1 MKQSKPFIALLCALL
16 MAAPGMYSQQL
27 NDRGPDY
34 SNEGG
39 RWYSGFVH
47 DYTGRHSRPI
57 DISNSGRADSLIRA
71 GNMYLSLAD
80 AIALALENNI
90 SIEVSRYVYPLADAA
105 LLAARGGYGALS
117 YDPTLTSTVNWGHT
131 AQITSNAITAG
142 GVAVNLSDTRTRNVG
157 INQGFLTGANLT
169 LGFNNNIA
177 TTNNANINFSP
188 NYTTGLQLQG
198 TQPLL
203 QGFGLGYNQTGIRI
217 AKNNIRLTD
226 YQFELQVDTTL
237 NNVISTYWNLVA
249 SALAV
254 DVAQETLDE
263 ANHLLSD
270 NKKQLDIGTMAPLDV
285 LQAQQQVSTSETNLI
300 TAQTAVE
307 QLEVSLKNLISRNG
321 LADTSLATVH
331 IIPTDSITVPAVE
344 PIQPVQDVVAKAL
357 DRRPELAQARIQ
369 VDNSKLNVAAAKNV
383 LLPTLNLVG
392 NVSNPGVGGPLN
404 PIENINPQTLQPVPR
419 TGINDSLIGGYGNIL
434 RQVFGQPTLNYT
446 VGVTLSLPLRNRAAQ
461 GAWAQQELQQ
471 RQNELAVQAEVN
483 QIRMDVQNA
492 LIAVKNARAR
502 YVSAKVAS
510 DVAQQ
515 VLDAEQKKYELGAS
529 TSYAVV
535 QHQVDLANARS
546 SEVAAVSAY
555 AQAKLQ
561 LDQATGTILDS
572 NNVVISEAKSGHVS
586 KAPSRIPDVPP
597 VTTTPGRAA
606 ITAPGVTP
614 PVTNR

>member
-1 MKQSKPFIALLCALL
+1 MKQSKTFIALLCVLL
-16 MAAPGMYSQQL
+16 IAAPGMYSQQL
-27 NDRGPDY
+27 TDRGPDY
-34 SNEGG
+34 SDQGG
-39 RWYSGFVH
+39 HWYTGFVH

-57 DISNSGRADSLIRA
+57 DISNTGRADSLIRA

-90 SIEVSRYVYPLADAA
+90 DIEVSRYVYPLADAA
-105 LLAARGGYGALS
+105 LLGARGGYNTLS
-117 YDPTLTSTVNWGHT
+117 YDPTVTSTINWGHT

-142 GVAVNLSDTRTRNVG
+142 GVPVNISDTRTRNFG
-157 INQGFLTGANLT
+157 ISQGFLTGGNVT
-169 LGFNNNIA
+169 MGFNNNIA
-177 TTNNANINFSP
+177 TTNNANINFNP

-198 TQPLL
+198 TQPLM
-203 QGFGLGYNQTGIRI
+203 QGFGFGYNSTNIRI

-237 NNVISTYWNLVA
+237 NTVISTYWNLVA

-270 NKKQLDIGTMAPLDV
+270 NQKQLDIGTMAPLDV
-285 LQAQQQVSTSETNLI
+285 MQARLQVSTSESSLI

-307 QLEVSLKNLISRNG
+307 QLEVTLKSLISRNG
-321 LADTSLATVH
+321 LADASLAAVH

-344 PIQPVQDVVAKAL
+344 PIQPEQDVVAKAL

-369 VDNSKLNVAAAKNV
+369 VDNSKLNVAAAHNV
-383 LLPTLNLVG
+383 LLPTLNVVG
-392 NVSNPGVGGPLN
+392 SVSNPGLGGPLN
-404 PIENINPQTLQPVPR
+404 PIPNVNPQTLLPVQR
-419 TGINDSLIGGYGNIL
+419 TGINDSLLGDYSNIL
-434 RQVFGQPTLNYT
+434 RQVFGVPTINYNI
-446 VGVTLSLPLRNRAAQ
+446 GVTLSLPLRNRSAQ
-461 GAWAQQELQQ
+461 GAYAQQELQQ
-471 RQNELAVQAEVN
+471 RQNELAVQKEVN

-546 SEVAAVSAY
+546 SEVQAVSTY

-561 LDQATGTILDS
+561 LDQATGTIIES
-572 NNVVISEAKSGHVS
+572 NNVVINEAKSGRVS
-586 KAPSRIPDVPP
+586 RAPGRIPDVPP
-597 VTTTPGRAA
+597 APAAPGRAA
-606 ITAPGVTP
+606 IAAPVVTP
-614 PVTNR
+614 VTTR

>member
-1 MKQSKPFIALLCALL
+1 MKQSKPFIALLCVLL

-34 SNEGG
+34 SNQGG
-39 RWYSGFVH
+39 HCYNGFVH
-47 DYTGRHSRPI
+47 DYTGRHARPI
-57 DISNSGRADSLIRA
+57 DITNSGRADSLIRA

-80 AIALALENNI
+80 AIAMALENNI
-90 SIEVSRYVYPLADAA
+90 DIEVSRYVYPLADAA
-105 LLAARGGYGALS
+105 LLGARGGYNGLT
-117 YDPTLTSTVNWGHT
+117 YDPTITSTVNWGHT

-142 GVAVNLSDTRTRNVG
+142 GVAVNLSDTRTRNFG
-157 INQGFLTGANLT
+157 INQGFLTGGNLT

-203 QGFGLGYNQTGIRI
+203 EGFGLAYNSTGIRV
-217 AKNNIRLTD
+217 AKNNVRLTD
-226 YQFELQVDTTL
+226 YQFELQVDNTL
-237 NNVISTYWNLVA
+237 NTVISTYWNLVA

-270 NKKQLDIGTMAPLDV
+270 NKKQLEIGTMAPLDV
-285 LQAQQQVSTSETNLI
+285 LQAQQQVSTSETSLI
-300 TAQTAVE
+300 RAQTAVE
-307 QLEVSLKNLISRNG
+307 QLEVTLKNLISRNG
-321 LADTSLATVH
+321 LADANLAAVH
-331 IIPTDSITVPAVE
+331 IIPTDNITVPAVE

-357 DRRPELAQARIQ
+357 DRRPELAQSRIQ
-369 VDNSKLNVAAAKNV
+369 VDNSKLNVAAAHNV

-392 NVSNPGVGGPLN
+392 NVSNPAVGGPLN

-419 TGINDSLIGGYGNIL
+419 TGINDDLLGGYSNIL
-434 RQVFGQPTLNYT
+434 RQVFGQPTINYT
-446 VGVTLSLPLRNRAAQ
+446 VGVTLSLPLNNRSAK
-461 GAWAQQELQQ
+461 GAYAQQELQQ
-471 RQNELAVQAEVN
+471 RQNELAVQKEVN

-502 YVSAKVAS
+502 YQSAKVAS

-546 SEVAAVSAY
+546 SEVAAISAY

-561 LDQATGTILDS
+561 LDQAQGTILDS
-572 NNVVISEAKSGHVS
+572 NNVVINEAKNGHVS

-597 VTTTPGRAA
+597 ATTAPGRAA

-614 PVTNR
+614 ATNR